1 MEKKFSRKKSALDII
16 ISLVFIVAG
25 AIALSL
31 RTDVWVGI
39 GIVLLVFGITF
50 WFALKSSY
58 KLPGDKRSYS
68 KKIYNFKSDQSEMLR
83 KALSGSGKLN
93 LKEEGKGNM
102 IMLYLY
108 RSKDGTQAYA
118 QSFGFSDYRYQ
129 PTSELV
135 SIAPDAIVES

>member
-1 MEKKFSRKKSALDII
+1 
-16 ISLVFIVAG
+16 
-25 AIALSL
+25 
-31 RTDVWVGI
+31 
-39 GIVLLVFGITF
+39 
-50 WFALKSSY
+50 
-58 KLPGDKRSYS
+58 
-68 KKIYNFKSDQSEMLR
+68 
-83 KALSGSGKLN
+83 
-93 LKEEGKGNM
+93 M